1 MLYKLKKKGGGLVI
15 ISIDTWMDPNDP
27 WFIKIEWKTLNEKKT
42 KKEITI
48 IRSELEG
55 WIDSFLAND
64 WKIIEQSE

>member
-1 MLYKLKKKGGGLVI
+1 
-15 ISIDTWMDPNDP
+15 MDPDDP
-27 WFIKIEWKTLNEKKT
+27 WYIKIEWKTLNEKKI

-64 WKIIEQSE
+64 WEIIEQSE